1 MIEVTLKASEGDN
14 PVRVTRITGLDVQ
27 ETEDLW
33 KSILLDPDM
42 SDLQAMMVAATQV
55 VYGRGNLELWTV
67 TLQWPSGLVSQL
79 GYSVTGSSPEV
90 VPSIHRVSRYDRSP
104 VI

>member
-1 MIEVTLKASEGDN
+1 MIEVTLKASEGGN

-33 KSILLDPDM
+33 NSILSALDPGM

-90 VPSIHRVSRYDRSP
+90 VPSIH
-104 VI
+104 